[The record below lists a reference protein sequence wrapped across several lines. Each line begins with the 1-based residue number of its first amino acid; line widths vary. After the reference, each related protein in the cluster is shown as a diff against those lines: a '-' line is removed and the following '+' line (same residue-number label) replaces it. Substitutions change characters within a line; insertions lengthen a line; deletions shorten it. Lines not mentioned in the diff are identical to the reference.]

1 MFFAICNRDEKL
13 LDLLVENYADMNIRD
28 EVS

>member
-1 MFFAICNRDEKL
+1 MFFAIRNRDEKL